1 MSENLVNKIN
11 TNFKKISFFKK
22 FSFDIWVTI
31 ILIIVFTVLSG
42 YFNVL
47 ANLKSLRKKW
57 NSDDI
62 EEQNKIRCNPSYM
75 IFANIIS
82 GGKESSLDTFRHC
95 QISNLDPLAGF
106 GFAPFTEHFSM
117 LNAVFNFLYSIVIAI
132 KGFFIML
139 YNIILSVVRL
149 VLDVI
154 ENIFMEMYYILI
166 VFNDTIKK
174 ILLSGNIIYYILVEI
189 INIIK
194 ITLIKISRGIMTCYL
209 GPLISLNHWVT
220 TQKVTM
226 FTAAMIAFTVA
237 PFFGPFAFIIGAIL
251 LAIFAAMCPP
261 ASKLN
266 KITIDIWE
274 TFLKFNISIDKF
286 GNGMSTI
293 PSELN
298 KPKEF
303 KDELND
309 KLGKTNNI
317 NRTDYIKPE
326 DRDCDYYKNIANCN
340 NNNKDCTQEI
350 KQENILNWILNKHK
364 QT

>member
-31 ILIIVFTVLSG
+31 VLIIVFVVLSG

-47 ANLKSLRKKW
+47 ANLKSLREKW

-62 EEQNKIRCNPSYM
+62 EEQNSIRCNPSYM

-82 GGKESSLDTFRHC
+82 GGKETSLDTFRHC
-95 QISNLDPLAGF
+95 QDSNLDPLAGF
-106 GFAPFTEHFSM
+106 GFSPFTEHFSM
-117 LNAVFNFLYSIVIAI
+117 LNAVFTFLYSIVIAI

-139 YNIILSVVRL
+139 YNIILSVVKL

-194 ITLIKISRGIMTCYL
+194 ITLIKISRGIMTCFL
-209 GPLISLNHWVT
+209 GPLISINNWVT

-226 FTAAMIAFTVA
+226 FTISMVAFTSSA
-237 PFFGPFAFIIGAIL
+237 LFGPISFIIGAITL
-251 LAIFAAMCPP
+251 VIFATMCEP
-261 ASKLN
+261 ASQLN
-266 KITIDIWE
+266 KITMKTWE
-274 TFLKFNISIDKF
+274 SFLEFNMAIDKF

-293 PSELN
+293 PVN
-298 KPKEF
+298 
-303 KDELND
+303 LND
-309 KLGKTNNI
+309 PKKFEEEVAERDTSNNDEDENGI
-317 NRTDYIKPE
+317 EDIKNRTC
-326 DRDCDYYKNIANCN
+326 DRYKEIADCN
-340 NNNKDCTQEI
+340 NGVDCPNST
-350 KQENILNWILNKHK
+350 
-364 QT
+364 

>member
-31 ILIIVFTVLSG
+31 VLIIVFVVLSG

-47 ANLKSLRKKW
+47 ANLKSLREKW

-62 EEQNKIRCNPSYM
+62 EEQNSIRCNPSYM

-82 GGKESSLDTFRHC
+82 GGKETSLDTFRHC
-95 QISNLDPLAGF
+95 QDSNLDPLAGF
-106 GFAPFTEHFSM
+106 GFSPFTEHFSM
-117 LNAVFNFLYSIVIAI
+117 LNAVFTFLYSIVIAI

-139 YNIILSVVRL
+139 YNIILSVVKL

-194 ITLIKISRGIMTCYL
+194 ITLIKISRGIMTCFL

-220 TQKVTM
+220 TQKVCM
-226 FTAAMIAFTVA
+226 FSAAMIAFMAAPLFGLLAPVA
-237 PFFGPFAFIIGAIL
+237 FAIGAVL
-251 LAIFAAMCPP
+251 LVIFATMCKP
-261 ASKLN
+261 ANELN
-266 KITIDIWE
+266 KITLETWE
-274 TFLKFNISIDKF
+274 SFIKFNMSIDKF

-293 PSELN
+293 PSDLN
-298 KPKEF
+298 KPDDFKIDVTDKEEEESGSP
-303 KDELND
+303 DPP
-309 KLGKTNNI
+309 
-317 NRTDYIKPE
+317 NRN
-326 DRDCDYYKNIANCN
+326 CDYYKQIADCN
-340 NNNKDCTQEI
+340 NGDCPEST
-350 KQENILNWILNKHK
+350 
-364 QT
+364 

>member
-31 ILIIVFTVLSG
+31 VLIIVFVVLSG

-47 ANLKSLRKKW
+47 ANLKSLREKW

-62 EEQNKIRCNPSYM
+62 EEQNSIRCNPSYM

-82 GGKESSLDTFRHC
+82 GGKETSLDTFRHC
-95 QISNLDPLAGF
+95 QDSNLDPLAGF
-106 GFAPFTEHFSM
+106 GFSPFTEHFSM
-117 LNAVFNFLYSIVIAI
+117 LNAVFTFLYSIVIAI

-139 YNIILSVVRL
+139 YNIILSVVKL

-194 ITLIKISRGIMTCYL
+194 ITLIKISRGIMTCFL
-209 GPLISLNHWVT
+209 GPLISINNWVT

-226 FTAAMIAFTVA
+226 FTISMFAFTSSA
-237 PFFGPFAFIIGAIL
+237 LFGPISFIIGAITL
-251 LAIFAAMCPP
+251 VIFATMCEP
-261 ASKLN
+261 ASQLN
-266 KITIDIWE
+266 KITMKTWE
-274 TFLKFNISIDKF
+274 SFLEFNMAIDKF

-293 PSELN
+293 PVN
-298 KPKEF
+298 
-303 KDELND
+303 LND
-309 KLGKTNNI
+309 PKKFEEEVAERDTSNNDEDENGI
-317 NRTDYIKPE
+317 EDIKNRTC
-326 DRDCDYYKNIANCN
+326 DRYKEIADCN
-340 NNNKDCTQEI
+340 NDVDCPNST
-350 KQENILNWILNKHK
+350 
-364 QT
+364 

>member
-31 ILIIVFTVLSG
+31 VLIIVFVVLSG

-47 ANLKSLRKKW
+47 ANLKSLREKW

-62 EEQNKIRCNPSYM
+62 EEQNSIRCNPSYM

-82 GGKESSLDTFRHC
+82 GGKETSLDTFRHC
-95 QISNLDPLAGF
+95 QDSNLDPLAGF
-106 GFAPFTEHFSM
+106 GFSPFTEHFSM
-117 LNAVFNFLYSIVIAI
+117 LNAVFTFLYSIVIAI

-139 YNIILSVVRL
+139 YNIILSVVKL

-194 ITLIKISRGIMTCYL
+194 ITLIKISRGIMTCFL
-209 GPLISLNHWVT
+209 GPLISINNWVT

-226 FTAAMIAFTVA
+226 FTISMVAFTSSA
-237 PFFGPFAFIIGAIL
+237 LFGPISFIIGAITL
-251 LAIFAAMCPP
+251 VIFATMCEP
-261 ASKLN
+261 ASQLN
-266 KITIDIWE
+266 KITMKTWE
-274 TFLKFNISIDKF
+274 SFLEFNMAIDKF

-293 PSELN
+293 PVN
-298 KPKEF
+298 
-303 KDELND
+303 LND
-309 KLGKTNNI
+309 PKKFEEEVAERDTSNNDEDENGI
-317 NRTDYIKPE
+317 EDIKNRTC
-326 DRDCDYYKNIANCN
+326 DRYKEIADCN
-340 NNNKDCTQEI
+340 NDVDCPNST
-350 KQENILNWILNKHK
+350 
-364 QT
+364 

>member
-47 ANLKSLRKKW
+47 ANLKSLREKW

-149 VLDVI
+149 VLNVI

-194 ITLIKISRGIMTCYL
+194 IT
-209 GPLISLNHWVT
+209 
-220 TQKVTM
+220 
-226 FTAAMIAFTVA
+226 
-237 PFFGPFAFIIGAIL
+237 
-251 LAIFAAMCPP
+251 
-261 ASKLN
+261 
-266 KITIDIWE
+266 
-274 TFLKFNISIDKF
+274 
-286 GNGMSTI
+286 
-293 PSELN
+293 
-298 KPKEF
+298 
-303 KDELND
+303 
-309 KLGKTNNI
+309 
-317 NRTDYIKPE
+317 
-326 DRDCDYYKNIANCN
+326 
-340 NNNKDCTQEI
+340 
-350 KQENILNWILNKHK
+350 
-364 QT
+364 